1 MNIGKSIKVALAVKG
16 MKAKDLAATLG
27 VTAPTVSSMCAR
39 ETASGQMLIMLADA
53 FGMSVSDFIKLG
65 ED

>member
-39 ETASGQMLIMLADA
+39 ETASGQMLIMLGRA
-53 FGMSVSDFIKLG
+53 FDMKVSELVALG